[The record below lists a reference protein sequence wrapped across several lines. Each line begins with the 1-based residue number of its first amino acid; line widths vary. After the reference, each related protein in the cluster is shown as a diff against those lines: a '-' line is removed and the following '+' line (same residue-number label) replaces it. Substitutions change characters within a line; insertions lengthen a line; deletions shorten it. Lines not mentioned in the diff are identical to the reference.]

1 MYREDGIHLR
11 GFRVLLVSVQ
21 GGRYSFEGVRVLLV
35 SVQGGRY
42 LFEGL
47 EYC

>member
-11 GFRVLLVSVQ
+11 GFRVMLVSVHR
-21 GGRYSFEGVRVLLV
+21 GLYSFEGVRVLLV

-42 LFEGL
+42 SFEGV
-47 EYC
+47 

>member
-1 MYREDGIHLR
+1 MFKEDGIHLR

-42 LFEGL
+42 SFVGV
-47 EYC
+47 